1 MSNRILVVGSTN
13 MDLIVQTDRLPAPGE
28 TVVGGTFAQ
37 AHGGKGANQAVAAA
51 RSGGK
56 VTFLSAVGD
65 DAFGLDCL
73 AAIKSEGIDT
83 AHARVVRAATG
94 IALITVDTNAENC
107 IVVAP
112 GANATVGA
120 VQIEEAFTALTDLA
134 VCICQLET
142 PLPAVHHA
150 LSIAKKK
157 NLVTILDPAPA
168 IPLEA
173 SLLHN
178 VDCITPNT
186 TEAEKLTGIRPDTMH
201 SAVAS
206 AHKLRESGVGT
217 VIITLGSKG
226 AILVDESE
234 PLTMSA
240 PKVEAVDSTAA
251 GDSFTGCLG
260 ARVSNGET
268 FRQALPYAV
277 CAGAL
282 AATTCGAQPSIP
294 IAGRIDCLK
303 NEFFGLDD

>member
-1 MSNRILVVGSTN
+1 MSDRILVVGSTN

-28 TVVGGTFAQ
+28 TVLGGTFFQ

-56 VTFLSAVGD
+56 VTFLSSVGD
-65 DAFGLDCL
+65 DAFGLECL
-73 AAIKSEGIDT
+73 AAIKEEGIDT
-83 AHARVVRAATG
+83 AHARVVSAATG

-112 GANATVGA
+112 GANATLGA
-120 VQIEEAFTALTDLA
+120 VQIEDAFKALPDLA

-142 PLPAVHHA
+142 PLSGVQHA
-150 LSIAKKK
+150 LSIAKKR
-157 NLVTILDPAPA
+157 NLLTILDPAPA
-168 IPLEA
+168 VSLEA
-173 SLLHN
+173 SLLGN
-178 VDCITPNT
+178 VDCITPNA
-186 TEAEKLTGIRPDTMH
+186 TEAEALTGIRPDTRR
-201 SAVAS
+201 SAIAS
-206 AHKLRESGVGT
+206 AQKLRESGVGT
-217 VIITLGSKG
+217 VIITLGSEG

-240 PKVEAVDSTAA
+240 PTIEAVDSTAA

-260 ARVSNGET
+260 ARVSIGDT

-282 AATTCGAQPSIP
+282 TATTFGAQPSIP
-294 IAGRIDCLK
+294 TADRINCLK
-303 NEFFGLDD
+303 NEVFGLDD